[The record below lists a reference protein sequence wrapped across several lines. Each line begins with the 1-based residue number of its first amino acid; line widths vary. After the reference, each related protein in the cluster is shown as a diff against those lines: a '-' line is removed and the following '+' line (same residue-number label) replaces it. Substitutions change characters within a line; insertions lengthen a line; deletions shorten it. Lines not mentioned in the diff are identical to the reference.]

1 MTTTKPVKQN
11 NSDGGFA
18 ARLDHP
24 MLNFQILLGAT
35 GLLLSLGIVMVA
47 SASSVF
53 SYQQNN
59 GNSWALASRQL
70 IFAIIGVVLMIA
82 VSKMHVDAIRR
93 WAPLFMVIVGILLVV
108 VLLVGTAVHGQKNWI
123 DFGGPF
129 RIQPSEFAK
138 LALVMWGA
146 DMLDRKYHLLEQRN
160 HLLMP
165 VLPVSAAV
173 LGLVI
178 LQGDLG
184 TAMVMMPIMASLLY
198 FVGAPRKWFLLMGG
212 AGLAAIAALSIAAPY
227 RIARFTSWLDPYA
240 DAQGTGFQVIHGQQA
255 LGSGGWLGLGLGGSR
270 EKWGTLPEAHTD
282 FIYAVIGEELG
293 IFGTVSVLVLFTAIA
308 LVGLQIARKTNEAF
322 IQIATLG
329 IVAWIVTQAL
339 VNVGAVLGILP
350 ITGVPLPLVSYGGS
364 SLIPT
369 LLAMG
374 ILMAFAKHEANLQV
388 QKKVT

>member
-1 MTTTKPVKQN
+1 MTTTRPQNQN
-11 NSDGGFA
+11 NSDTGMS

-24 MLNFQILLGAT
+24 MLNYQILLGAT
-35 GLLLSLGIVMVA
+35 GFLLALGIVMVA

-59 GNSWALASRQL
+59 GNSWALATRQL
-70 IFAIIGVVLMIA
+70 IFAAIGVFLMIA
-82 VSKMHVDAIRR
+82 VSKMHVDSIRR

-108 VLLVGTAVHGQKNWI
+108 VLVVGTAVHGQKNWI
-123 DFGGPF
+123 DFGGPI

-138 LALVMWGA
+138 LAIIMWGA
-146 DMLDRKYHLLEQRN
+146 DVLDRKYHLLEQRN
-160 HLLMP
+160 HLLIP
-165 VLPVSAAV
+165 ILPVSFAV
-173 LGLVI
+173 LLLVV

-184 TAMVMMPIMASLLY
+184 TAMVMMPIVASLLY
-198 FVGAPRKWFLLMGG
+198 FVGAPRNWFLAMG
-212 AGLAAIAALSIAAPY
+212 AVFVVAIAALSIAAPY

-255 LGSGGWLGLGLGGSR
+255 LGSGGWWGVGLGGSR

-282 FIYAVIGEELG
+282 FIYAVLGEELG
-293 IFGTVSVLVLFTAIA
+293 IIGTILVLIIFTAIA
-308 LVGLQIARKTNEAF
+308 IVGLRIARGTNEAF
-322 IQIATLG
+322 IQIAALG

-339 VNVGAVLGILP
+339 VNIGAVLGILP

-374 ILMAFAKHEANLQV
+374 ILMAFAKHEAYIQV
-388 QKKVT
+388 QKS

>member
-1 MTTTKPVKQN
+1 MTTTRPVNEKN
-11 NSDGGFA
+11 PESSLSS
-18 ARLDHP
+18 RLEHP
-24 MLNFQILLGAT
+24 MLNYQILLGAT
-35 GLLLSLGIVMVA
+35 GFLLALGIVMVA

-59 GNSWALASRQL
+59 GNSWALATRQL
-70 IFAIIGVVLMIA
+70 IFAVIGVFLMVA
-82 VSKMHVDAIRR
+82 VSKMHVDSIRR
-93 WAPLFMVIVGILLVV
+93 WAQLFMVIVGILLVV

-123 DFGGPF
+123 DFGGPI

-138 LALVMWGA
+138 LAIIMWGA
-146 DMLDRKYHLLEQRN
+146 DVLDRKYHLLEQRS
-160 HLLMP
+160 HLLFP

-173 LGLVI
+173 LFLVV

-184 TAMVMMPIMASLLY
+184 TAMVMMPITASLLY
-198 FVGAPRKWFLLMGG
+198 FVGAPKKWFLAMG
-212 AGLAAIAALSIAAPY
+212 AAFLAAIAALSIAAPY

-255 LGSGGWLGLGLGGSR
+255 LGSGGWWGVGLGGSR

-282 FIYAVIGEELG
+282 FIYAVLGEELG
-293 IFGTVSVLVLFTAIA
+293 IIGTILVLLIFTAIA
-308 LVGLQIARKTNEAF
+308 IVGLRIARGTNEAF
-322 IQIATLG
+322 IQIAALG

-339 VNVGAVLGILP
+339 VNIGAVLGILP

-364 SLIPT
+364 SLIPI

-374 ILMAFAKHEANLQV
+374 ILMAFAKHEAYLEV
-388 QKKVT
+388 QK

>member
-1 MTTTKPVKQN
+1 
-11 NSDGGFA
+11 
-18 ARLDHP
+18 
-24 MLNFQILLGAT
+24 
-35 GLLLSLGIVMVA
+35 
-47 SASSVF
+47 
-53 SYQQNN
+53 
-59 GNSWALASRQL
+59 
-70 IFAIIGVVLMIA
+70 
-82 VSKMHVDAIRR
+82 
-93 WAPLFMVIVGILLVV
+93 
-108 VLLVGTAVHGQKNWI
+108 
-123 DFGGPF
+123 
-129 RIQPSEFAK
+129 
-138 LALVMWGA
+138 MWGA

-165 VLPVSAAV
+165 VLPVSVAV
-173 LGLVI
+173 LGLVV

-227 RIARFTSWLDPYA
+227 RMARFTSWLDPYA
-240 DAQGTGFQVIHGQQA
+240 DAQGTGLQVIHGQQA

-282 FIYAVIGEELG
+282 FIYAVMGEELG

-308 LVGLQIARKTNEAF
+308 IVGLQIARKTNEAF

-339 VNVGAVLGILP
+339 VNIGAVLGILP

-374 ILMAFAKHEANLQV
+374 ILMEFAKHEANLQV

>member
-1 MTTTKPVKQN
+1 MTTTRPVKGSN
-11 NSDGGFA
+11 PDGGLS
-18 ARLDHP
+18 ARLEHP
-24 MLNFQILLGAT
+24 MLHYQILLGAT
-35 GLLLSLGIVMVA
+35 GFLLALGIVMVA

-59 GNSWALASRQL
+59 GNSWALATRQL
-70 IFAIIGVVLMIA
+70 IFAAIGVFLMMA

-93 WAPLFMVIVGILLVV
+93 WAPLSMVV
-108 VLLVGTAVHGQKNWI
+108 VAVLLIAVLLIGTAVHGQKNWI

-138 LALVMWGA
+138 LAIILWGA
-146 DMLDRKYHLLEQRN
+146 DILDRKYHLLEQRH

-173 LGLVI
+173 LVLVV

-198 FVGAPRKWFLLMGG
+198 FVGAPRKWFMIMGA

-227 RIARFTSWLDPYA
+227 RMARFTSWLDPYA

-255 LGSGGWLGLGLGGSR
+255 LGSGGWWGVGLGGSR

-282 FIYAVIGEELG
+282 FIYAVLGEELG
-293 IFGTVSVLVLFTAIA
+293 ILGTITVLLIFTAIA
-308 LVGLQIARKTNEAF
+308 IVGLRIARNTNEAF
-322 IQIATLG
+322 IQIASLG

-339 VNVGAVLGILP
+339 VNIGAVLGILP

-374 ILMAFAKHEANLQV
+374 ILMAFAKHEAYLQE
-388 QKKVT
+388 QR

>member
-1 MTTTKPVKQN
+1 MTATRPVKR
-11 NSDGGFA
+11 NSPNGGLS
-18 ARLDHP
+18 ARLEHP
-24 MLNFQILLGAT
+24 MVHYQILLGAT
-35 GLLLSLGIVMVA
+35 GFLLALGIVMVA

-59 GNSWALASRQL
+59 GNSWALATRQL
-70 IFAIIGVVLMIA
+70 IFAAIGVFLMMA
-82 VSKMHVDAIRR
+82 VSKMHVDSIRR
-93 WAPLFMVIVGILLVV
+93 WAPLFMAVVG
-108 VLLVGTAVHGQKNWI
+108 VLLVAVLVIGTAVHGQKNWI

-138 LALVMWGA
+138 LAIVMWGA
-146 DMLDRKYHLLEQRN
+146 DILDRKYHLLEQRN
-160 HLLMP
+160 HLLIP
-165 VLPVSAAV
+165 VLPVCVTV
-173 LGLVI
+173 LLLVV

-184 TAMVMMPIMASLLY
+184 TAMVMMPITASLLY
-198 FVGAPRKWFLLMGG
+198 FVGAPRKWFLIMGA

-227 RIARFTSWLDPYA
+227 RMARFTSWLDPYA

-255 LGSGGWLGLGLGGSR
+255 LGSGGWWGVGLGGSR

-282 FIYAVIGEELG
+282 FIYAVLGEELG
-293 IFGTVSVLVLFTAIA
+293 IIGTIMVLVIFTAIA
-308 LVGLQIARKTNEAF
+308 IVGLRIARGTNEAF
-322 IQIATLG
+322 IQIASLG

-339 VNVGAVLGILP
+339 VNIGAVLGILP

-374 ILMAFAKHEANLQV
+374 ILMAFAKHEAYMQE
-388 QKKVT
+388 QR

>member
-1 MTTTKPVKQN
+1 MTTTRPVNK
-11 NSDGGFA
+11 NSSDDGLS

-24 MLNFQILLGAT
+24 MLNYQVLLGAT
-35 GLLLSLGIVMVA
+35 GFLLALGIVMVA
-47 SASSVF
+47 SSSSVF

-59 GNSWALASRQL
+59 GNSWALATRQL
-70 IFAIIGVVLMIA
+70 VFATIGVLLMIY
-82 VSKMHVDAIRR
+82 VSKMHVDSIRR
-93 WAPLFMVIVGILLVV
+93 WAPPFMVIVGILLVV

-138 LALVMWGA
+138 LAIIMWGA
-146 DMLDRKYHLLEQRN
+146 DVLDRKYHLLEQRN
-160 HLLMP
+160 HLLFP
-165 VLPVSAAV
+165 VLPVSFIV
-173 LGLVI
+173 LALVV

-198 FVGAPRKWFLLMGG
+198 FVGAPRKWFLLMG
-212 AGLAAIAALSIAAPY
+212 AAFLSAIAALSIAAPY
-227 RIARFTSWLDPYA
+227 RMARFTSWLDPYA

-255 LGSGGWLGLGLGGSR
+255 LGSGGFWGVGLGGSR

-282 FIYAVIGEELG
+282 FIYAVLGEELG
-293 IFGTVSVLVLFTAIA
+293 IIGTILVLVIFSAIA
-308 LVGLQIARKTNEAF
+308 IVGLRIARGTNEAF
-322 IQIATLG
+322 IQIASLG

-339 VNVGAVLGILP
+339 VNIGAVLGILP

-374 ILMAFAKHEANLQV
+374 ILMAFAKHEAYIQG
-388 QKKVT
+388 QK

>member
-1 MTTTKPVKQN
+1 MTTTRPTKR
-11 NSDGGFA
+11 NSPNGGLS
-18 ARLDHP
+18 ARLEHP
-24 MLNFQILLGAT
+24 MVHYQILLGAT
-35 GLLLSLGIVMVA
+35 GLLLALGIVMVA

-59 GNSWALASRQL
+59 GNSWALATRQL
-70 IFAIIGVVLMIA
+70 IFAALGVFLMMA

-93 WAPLFMVIVGILLVV
+93 WAPLFMLVV
-108 VLLVGTAVHGQKNWI
+108 GALLIAVLLIGTAVHGQKNWI

-138 LALVMWGA
+138 LAIIMWGA
-146 DMLDRKYHLLEQRN
+146 DILDRKYHLLEQRN
-160 HLLMP
+160 HLLIP
-165 VLPVSAAV
+165 VLPVCITV
-173 LGLVI
+173 LLLVV

-198 FVGAPRKWFLLMGG
+198 FVGAPRKWFLVMG
-212 AGLAAIAALSIAAPY
+212 AVGLAGIAALSFAAPY
-227 RIARFTSWLDPYA
+227 RLARFTSWLDPYA

-255 LGSGGWLGLGLGGSR
+255 LGSGGWWGVGLGGSR

-282 FIYAVIGEELG
+282 FIYAVLGEELG
-293 IFGTVSVLVLFTAIA
+293 IIGTILVLFIFTAIA
-308 LVGLQIARKTNEAF
+308 IVGLRIARGTNEAF
-322 IQIATLG
+322 IQIAALG

-339 VNVGAVLGILP
+339 VNIGAVLGILP

-364 SLIPT
+364 SLIPS

-374 ILMAFAKHEANLQV
+374 ILMSFAKHEAYMQE
-388 QKKVT
+388 QKK

>member
-1 MTTTKPVKQN
+1 MTATRPVKR
-11 NSDGGFA
+11 NSPNGGLS
-18 ARLDHP
+18 ARLEHP
-24 MLNFQILLGAT
+24 MVHYQILLGAT
-35 GLLLSLGIVMVA
+35 GFLLALGIVMVA

-59 GNSWALASRQL
+59 GNSWALATRQL
-70 IFAIIGVVLMIA
+70 VFAAIGVFLMMA

-93 WAPLFMVIVGILLVV
+93 WAPLFMVVVG
-108 VLLVGTAVHGQKNWI
+108 VLLVAVLLIGTAVHGQKNWI

-138 LALVMWGA
+138 LAIIMWGA
-146 DMLDRKYHLLEQRN
+146 DILDRKYHLLEQRN
-160 HLLMP
+160 HLLIP
-165 VLPVSAAV
+165 VLPVCVTV
-173 LGLVI
+173 LLLVV

-198 FVGAPRKWFLLMGG
+198 FVGAPRKWFLVMG
-212 AGLAAIAALSIAAPY
+212 AVGLAGIAALSFAAPY
-227 RIARFTSWLDPYA
+227 RMARFTSWLDPYA

-255 LGSGGWLGLGLGGSR
+255 LGSGGWWGVGLGGSR

-282 FIYAVIGEELG
+282 FIYAVLGEELG
-293 IFGTVSVLVLFTAIA
+293 IIGTILVLVIFTAIA
-308 LVGLQIARKTNEAF
+308 IVGLRIARNTNEAF
-322 IQIATLG
+322 IQIASLG

-339 VNVGAVLGILP
+339 VNIGAVLGILP

-374 ILMAFAKHEANLQV
+374 ILMAFAKHEAYMQE
-388 QKKVT
+388 QKQ

>member
-1 MTTTKPVKQN
+1 MTATKPVKQSN
-11 NSDGGFA
+11 PNGGLA
-18 ARLDHP
+18 ARLEHP
-24 MLNFQILLGAT
+24 MLHYQILLGAT
-35 GLLLSLGIVMVA
+35 GFLLALGIVMVA

-59 GNSWALASRQL
+59 GNSWALATRQL
-70 IFAIIGVVLMIA
+70 IFAILGVVLMMA
-82 VSKMHVDAIRR
+82 VSKMHVDTIRR
-93 WAPLFMVIVGILLVV
+93 WAGLFMVVVG
-108 VLLVGTAVHGQKNWI
+108 VLLVAVLLIGTAVHGQKNWI
-123 DFGGPF
+123 DFGGPI

-138 LALVMWGA
+138 LAIIMWGA
-146 DMLDRKYHLLEQRN
+146 DILDRKYHLLEQRQ

-165 VLPVSAAV
+165 VLPVSIAV
-173 LGLVI
+173 LALVV

-198 FVGAPRKWFLLMGG
+198 FVGAPRKWFLWMGA

-227 RIARFTSWLDPYA
+227 RMARFTSWLDPYA

-255 LGSGGWLGLGLGGSR
+255 LGSGGWWGVGLGGSR

-282 FIYAVIGEELG
+282 FIYAVLGEELG
-293 IFGTVSVLVLFTAIA
+293 IIGTILVLVIFTAIA
-308 LVGLQIARKTNEAF
+308 IVGLRIARNTNEAF
-322 IQIATLG
+322 IQIASLG

-339 VNVGAVLGILP
+339 VNIGAVLGILP

-374 ILMAFAKHEANLQV
+374 ILMAFAKHEAYLQE
-388 QKKVT
+388 QK

>member
-1 MTTTKPVKQN
+1 MTATRPVKR
-11 NSDGGFA
+11 NSPNGGLS
-18 ARLDHP
+18 ARLEHP
-24 MLNFQILLGAT
+24 MVHYQILLGAT
-35 GLLLSLGIVMVA
+35 GFLLALGIVMVA

-59 GNSWALASRQL
+59 GNSWALATRQL
-70 IFAIIGVVLMIA
+70 IFAAIGVFLMMA
-82 VSKMHVDAIRR
+82 VSKMHVDSIRR
-93 WAPLFMVIVGILLVV
+93 WAPLFMAVVG
-108 VLLVGTAVHGQKNWI
+108 VLLVAVLVIGTAVHGQKNWI

-138 LALVMWGA
+138 LAIVMWGA
-146 DMLDRKYHLLEQRN
+146 DILDRKYHLLEQRN
-160 HLLMP
+160 HLLIP
-165 VLPVSAAV
+165 VLPVCVTV
-173 LGLVI
+173 LLLVV

-184 TAMVMMPIMASLLY
+184 TAMVMMPITASLLY
-198 FVGAPRKWFLLMGG
+198 FVGAPRKWFLIMGA

-227 RIARFTSWLDPYA
+227 RMARFTSWLDPYA

-255 LGSGGWLGLGLGGSR
+255 LGSGGWWGVGLGGSR

-282 FIYAVIGEELG
+282 FIYAVLGEELG
-293 IFGTVSVLVLFTAIA
+293 IIGTIMVLVIFTAIA
-308 LVGLQIARKTNEAF
+308 IVGLRIARGTNEAF
-322 IQIATLG
+322 IQIASLG

-339 VNVGAVLGILP
+339 VNIGAVLGILP

-374 ILMAFAKHEANLQV
+374 ILMAFAKHEAYMQE
-388 QKKVT
+388 QK

>member
-1 MTTTKPVKQN
+1 MTTTRPVKR
-11 NSDGGFA
+11 NSPNGGLS
-18 ARLDHP
+18 ARLEHP
-24 MLNFQILLGAT
+24 MVHYQILLGAT
-35 GLLLSLGIVMVA
+35 GFLLALGIVMVA

-59 GNSWALASRQL
+59 GNSWALATRQL
-70 IFAIIGVVLMIA
+70 IFAAIGVFLMIA
-82 VSKMHVDAIRR
+82 VSKMHVDSIRR
-93 WAPLFMVIVGILLVV
+93 WAPLFMVVVGALLVT

-138 LALVMWGA
+138 LAIVMWGA
-146 DMLDRKYHLLEQRN
+146 DILDRKYHLLEQRN
-160 HLLMP
+160 HLLIP
-165 VLPVSAAV
+165 VVPVSLTV
-173 LGLVI
+173 LLLVV

-198 FVGAPRKWFLLMGG
+198 FVGAPRKWFLIMGA
-212 AGLAAIAALSIAAPY
+212 AGLAGIAALSIAAPY
-227 RIARFTSWLDPYA
+227 RMARFTSWLDPYA

-255 LGSGGWLGLGLGGSR
+255 LGSGGWWGVGLGGSR

-282 FIYAVIGEELG
+282 FIYAVLGEELG
-293 IFGTVSVLVLFTAIA
+293 IIGTILVLLIFTAIA
-308 LVGLQIARKTNEAF
+308 IVGLRIARGTNEAF
-322 IQIATLG
+322 IQIAALG

-339 VNVGAVLGILP
+339 VNIGAVLGILP

-374 ILMAFAKHEANLQV
+374 ILMAFAKHEAYMQE
-388 QKKVT
+388 QK

>member
-1 MTTTKPVKQN
+1 MTTTRPIKR
-11 NSDGGFA
+11 NSPNGGLS
-18 ARLDHP
+18 ARLEHP
-24 MLNFQILLGAT
+24 MVHYQILLGAT
-35 GLLLSLGIVMVA
+35 GFLLALGIVMVA

-59 GNSWALASRQL
+59 GNSWALATRQL
-70 IFAIIGVVLMIA
+70 IFAAIGVFLMIT
-82 VSKMHVDAIRR
+82 VSKMHVDSIRR
-93 WAPLFMVIVGILLVV
+93 WAPLFMVVVGALLVI

-138 LALVMWGA
+138 LAIVMWGA
-146 DMLDRKYHLLEQRN
+146 DILDKKYHLLEQRN
-160 HLLMP
+160 HLLIP
-165 VLPVSAAV
+165 VLPVSLTV
-173 LGLVI
+173 LLLVV

-198 FVGAPRKWFLLMGG
+198 FVGAPRKWFMIMGA
-212 AGLAAIAALSIAAPY
+212 AGLAGIAALSIAAPY
-227 RIARFTSWLDPYA
+227 RMARFTSWLDPYA
-240 DAQGTGFQVIHGQQA
+240 DAQGTGFQVIQGQHA
-255 LGSGGWLGLGLGGSR
+255 LGSGGWWGVGLGGSR

-282 FIYAVIGEELG
+282 FIYAVLGEELG
-293 IFGTVSVLVLFTAIA
+293 ILGTILVLLIFTAIA
-308 LVGLQIARKTNEAF
+308 IVGLRIARGTNEAF
-322 IQIATLG
+322 IQIAALG

-339 VNVGAVLGILP
+339 VNIGAVLGILP

-374 ILMAFAKHEANLQV
+374 ILMAFAKHEAYMQE
-388 QKKVT
+388 QR

>member
-1 MTTTKPVKQN
+1 MTTTRPVKR
-11 NSDGGFA
+11 NSPNGGLS
-18 ARLDHP
+18 ARLEHP
-24 MLNFQILLGAT
+24 MVHYQILLGAT
-35 GLLLSLGIVMVA
+35 GLLLALGLVMVA
-47 SASSVF
+47 SSSSIF

-70 IFAIIGVVLMIA
+70 LFAAIGVFLMIT

-93 WAPLFMVIVGILLVV
+93 WAPLFMVVVGALLVV
-108 VLLVGTAVHGQKNWI
+108 VLFVGTAVHGQKNWI

-138 LALVMWGA
+138 LAIVMWGA
-146 DMLDRKYHLLEQRN
+146 DILDRKYHLLEQRN
-160 HLLMP
+160 HLLIP
-165 VLPVSAAV
+165 VFPVCLTV
-173 LGLVI
+173 LLLVV

-198 FVGAPRKWFLLMGG
+198 FVGAPRKWFLIMG
-212 AGLAAIAALSIAAPY
+212 AVGLAGIAALSIAAPY
-227 RIARFTSWLDPYA
+227 RMARFTSWLDPYA
-240 DAQGTGFQVIHGQQA
+240 DAQGTGFQVIQGQHA
-255 LGSGGWLGLGLGGSR
+255 LGSGGWWGVGLGGSR

-282 FIYAVIGEELG
+282 FIYAVLGEELG
-293 IFGTVSVLVLFTAIA
+293 IIGTILVLLIFTAIA
-308 LVGLQIARKTNEAF
+308 IVGLRIARGTNEAF
-322 IQIATLG
+322 IQIAALG

-339 VNVGAVLGILP
+339 VNIGAVLGILP

-374 ILMAFAKHEANLQV
+374 ILMAFAKHEAYIQE
-388 QKKVT
+388 QK

>member
-1 MTTTKPVKQN
+1 MTATRPVKR
-11 NSDGGFA
+11 NSPNGGLS
-18 ARLDHP
+18 ARLEHP
-24 MLNFQILLGAT
+24 MVHYQILLGAT
-35 GLLLSLGIVMVA
+35 GFLLALGIVMVA

-59 GNSWALASRQL
+59 GNSWALATRQL
-70 IFAIIGVVLMIA
+70 IFAAIGVFLMMA

-93 WAPLFMVIVGILLVV
+93 WAPLFMVGVGVLLVA

-138 LALVMWGA
+138 LAIIMWGA
-146 DMLDRKYHLLEQRN
+146 DILDRKYHLLEQRN
-160 HLLMP
+160 HLLFP
-165 VLPVSAAV
+165 VLPVCVTV
-173 LGLVI
+173 LLLVV

-198 FVGAPRKWFLLMGG
+198 FVGAPRKWFLVMGA
-212 AGLAAIAALSIAAPY
+212 AGLAGIAALSIAAPY
-227 RIARFTSWLDPYA
+227 RMARFTSWLDPYA

-255 LGSGGWLGLGLGGSR
+255 LGSGGWWGVGLGGSR

-282 FIYAVIGEELG
+282 FIYAVLGEELG
-293 IFGTVSVLVLFTAIA
+293 IIGTILVLVIFTAIA
-308 LVGLQIARKTNEAF
+308 IVGLRIARGTNEAF
-322 IQIATLG
+322 IQIAALG

-339 VNVGAVLGILP
+339 VNIGAVLGILP

-374 ILMAFAKHEANLQV
+374 ILMAFAKHEAYIQE
-388 QKKVT
+388 QK